1 MVEVIND
8 HKSLLFENTVDDKV
22 LESLIA
28 ANEKIDRL
36 NQESADNSL
45 LFEVLQKLESE
56 LLLNKS
62 FEPSIENDLV

>member
-1 MVEVIND
+1 
-8 HKSLLFENTVDDKV
+8 LLFENTVDDKV

-36 NQESADNSL
+36 NEESADNSL

>member
-1 MVEVIND
+1 M
-8 HKSLLFENTVDDKV
+8 LFENTVDDKV